1 MTIYSTLFRRFLF
14 IRRTSHNSSE
24 KPALS
29 LSSVRY
35 RLVSCDVTF
44 DVFLTF
50 TLTESFLLLFISRY
64 VAPKTKSLNRSP
76 RVYNSVLKSSFFL
89 GRRRSEVLTSVS
101 QPTHRPFLR
110 RVRPLR
116 PRFRP
121 PPQPR
126 APRAPRFWRR
136 YLPKVTSPRS
146 DRRGSGEARTPTI
159 RDALRS

>member
-1 MTIYSTLFRRFLF
+1 MVYLTIYSTLFRRFLF
-14 IRRTSHNSSE
+14 IRRTSYNSSE

-35 RLVSCDVTF
+35 RL
-44 DVFLTF
+44 
-50 TLTESFLLLFISRY
+50 
-64 VAPKTKSLNRSP
+64 TKSLNRSP
-76 RVYNSVLKSSFFL
+76 RVYDSVLKSSFFL

-121 PPQPR
+121 LPQPR

-136 YLPKVTSPRS
+136 YLSKVTSPRS